1 MSSSMPS
8 TIRIP
13 YRPASVLPTG
23 IPPLHLFRIMAHSP
37 STLPHVISL
46 GTACFRDTS
55 LSPYLRELVCLLNAK
70 RLSCDYQWKQHFQ
83 IAKSIGIQEAKLSAI
98 AAGDVSGEVWAVE
111 EKALLAFLDAVIKG
125 PEIDDVVFATARI
138 HFSDQVLV
146 EVVTM
151 QVRFLPSSFLAALY
165 LRISLG
171 LLLQS
176 CSHSNCVSCR
186 SRTN

>member
-1 MSSSMPS
+1 MSS

-13 YRPASVLPTG
+13 YRPASVLPAG

-37 STLPHVISL
+37 ATLPHVISL

-83 IAKSIGIQEAKLSAI
+83 IAKGIGISEAKISAI
-98 AAGDVSGEVWAVE
+98 AAGDIFGEVWTVG

-125 PEIDDVVFATARI
+125 PEIDDAIFSTART

-146 EVVTM
+146 EVVTI
-151 QVRFLPSSFLAALY
+151 QVRVPPWSFHATLY
-165 LRISLG
+165 
-171 LLLQS
+171 
-176 CSHSNCVSCR
+176 
-186 SRTN
+186 